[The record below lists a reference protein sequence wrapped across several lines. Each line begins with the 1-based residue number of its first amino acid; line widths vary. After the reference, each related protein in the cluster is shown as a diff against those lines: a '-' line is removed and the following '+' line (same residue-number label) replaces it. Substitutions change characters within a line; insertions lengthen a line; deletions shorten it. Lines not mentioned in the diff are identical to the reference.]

1 MVVNVNHL
9 HHKRAVFESC
19 TTYIKPDVIFGTEAK
34 LDPSTNIQEIPPPD
48 YQNNCFIN
56 YRNRHGGGTFI
67 AVKNCYA
74 ATELQLDSHATHR
87 DVVYG

>member
-1 MVVNVNHL
+1 MNVNHL

-34 LDPSTNIQEIPPPD
+34 LDPSTNIQEISPPD

-67 AVKNCYA
+67 AVKTAILPPSFNWTRMQH
-74 ATELQLDSHATHR
+74 TET
-87 DVVYG
+87 